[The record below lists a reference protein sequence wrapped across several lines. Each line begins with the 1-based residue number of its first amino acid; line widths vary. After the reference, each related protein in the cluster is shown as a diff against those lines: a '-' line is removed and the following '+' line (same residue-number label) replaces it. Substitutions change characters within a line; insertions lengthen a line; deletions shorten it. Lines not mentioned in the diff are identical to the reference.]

1 MKVAFKGVVDEHGG
15 VQLLAHVAVGWW
27 GREGVRRTSGD
38 VVSWVQAA
46 SWESRVAVVE
56 T

>member
-15 VQLLAHVAVGWW
+15 VQLSAHAAEGWW
-27 GREGVRRTSGD
+27 GHEGVRRMSGD
-38 VVSWVQAA
+38 VVFWVRAA
-46 SWESRVAVVE
+46 SWESRVVVVE